1 MIDTYTLSNG
11 LRLIMER
18 MPHLR
23 STSIGV
29 WVKAGSMLEKQ
40 TENGIS
46 HLMEHMAFKGTQRR
60 SARELAEEMDAIGG
74 HMNAATSKLYTAYY
88 AKVCDSDL
96 EKAADILADIV
107 CHPLITQEDLERKK
121 ASSPKKSPWS
131 TITLKRMCLTCF
143 MRHSIMDRL
152 SLCLSSAPGKAF

>member
-46 HLMEHMAFKGTQRR
+46 HLMEHMAFKGTARR
-60 SARELAEEMDAIGG
+60 DAAIARMGRNDDCICGSG
-74 HMNAATSKLYTAYY
+74 
-88 AKVCDSDL
+88 
-96 EKAADILADIV
+96 
-107 CHPLITQEDLERKK
+107 RK
-121 ASSPKKSPWS
+121 
-131 TITLKRMCLTCF
+131 LKRCCG
-143 MRHSIMDRL
+143 RVY
-152 SLCLSSAPGKAF
+152 

>member
-29 WVKAGSMLEKQ
+29 WVKAGSMLVKQ

-60 SARELAEEMDAIGG
+60 SARELAEEMDAIG
-74 HMNAATSKLYTAYY
+74 
-88 AKVCDSDL
+88 
-96 EKAADILADIV
+96 ADYESL
-107 CHPLITQEDLERKK
+107 
-121 ASSPKKSPWS
+121 
-131 TITLKRMCLTCF
+131 
-143 MRHSIMDRL
+143 RL
-152 SLCLSSAPGKAF
+152 HHDFLRLLV

>member
-60 SARELAEEMDAIGG
+60 SARNWRKRWMPSGAI
-74 HMNAATSKLYTAYY
+74 
-88 AKVCDSDL
+88 
-96 EKAADILADIV
+96 
-107 CHPLITQEDLERKK
+107 
-121 ASSPKKSPWS
+121 
-131 TITLKRMCLTCF
+131 
-143 MRHSIMDRL
+143 
-152 SLCLSSAPGKAF
+152 